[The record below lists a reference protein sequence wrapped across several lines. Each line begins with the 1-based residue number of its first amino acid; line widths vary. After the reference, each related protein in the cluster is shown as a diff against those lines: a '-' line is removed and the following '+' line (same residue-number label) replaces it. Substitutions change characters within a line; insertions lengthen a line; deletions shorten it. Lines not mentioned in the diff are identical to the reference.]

1 MATFA
6 SNGNFATSAMQ
17 FAFSLT
23 GQSTTSN
30 LLFQLGTEKFSLA
43 RPSYYHNPLSQQ
55 GTEES
60 DDDFDL
66 EFDDDFT
73 IISNKD
79 DSLDP
84 VVALTRSLSSL
95 QITTTLPSGSKS
107 ISTTQSLRS
116 TGNNHSK
123 AAPKGILKKPKGNND
138 HTKPKKAVV
147 WHPELAHDIVN
158 GDHVPQTQVPREIWY
173 PQEKQRIDAEFE
185 AEYMRK
191 LQILASTMEAD
202 AEADAEWLDVS
213 DVL

>member
-1 MATFA
+1 MAAFA

-30 LLFQLGTEKFSLA
+30 PLFQQGTEKFSLA
-43 RPSYYHNPLSQQ
+43 LPSYYHNPLFRQ
-55 GTEES
+55 GTVES

-66 EFDDDFT
+66 EFRDDFT
-73 IISNKD
+73 IVSNKD
-79 DSLDP
+79 EPLDP
-84 VVALTRSLSSL
+84 VDSLTQSLSSL
-95 QITTTLPSGSKS
+95 HITTTRPSGSKS

-138 HTKPKKAVV
+138 HAKPKKAVV
-147 WHPELAHDIVN
+147 WHPELAHDIIN

-173 PQEKQRIDAEFE
+173 AQEKQRIDAEAE
-185 AEYMRK
+185 ARYLKK
-191 LQILASTMEAD
+191 LQLLAATSA
-202 AEADAEWLDVS
+202 ADAEWLDVS
-213 DVL
+213 DDL